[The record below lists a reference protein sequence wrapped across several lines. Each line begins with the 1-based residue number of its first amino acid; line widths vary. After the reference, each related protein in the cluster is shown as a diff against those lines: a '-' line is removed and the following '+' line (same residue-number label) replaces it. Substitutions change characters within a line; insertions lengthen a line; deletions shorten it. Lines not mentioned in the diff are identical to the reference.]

1 MALAPPA
8 PALPGLM
15 QETPLLVASVIRH
28 AARFNARHEIISREA
43 SGALV
48 RSDYEETERRSR
60 RLAHGLS
67 RLGIREGDRVATLA
81 WNGHRHLE
89 MFYGVPGLGAV
100 LHTVNPRFGDD
111 QIVYILNHAGGRLL
125 AFDADLLPLVERIA
139 PRLETIAHF
148 VLLGADLPEAALP
161 LIGYE
166 DLLADADFAW
176 PELDERAGALLCYT
190 SGTTGHPKGVLASHR
205 STVIHT
211 LAAQS
216 ACAFALTPQET
227 VLLSVPLFHAFGWG
241 LPYVAA
247 IAGAKLV
254 LPGPAPDSETLVRLI
269 RDEGASFAMGVPTVW
284 TGILDH
290 LSATAGNLAPLRRA
304 LIGGS
309 VVPAGIARRLRE
321 EQGVEV
327 VTGWGM
333 TELNPLGSFTGSTP
347 AMEAL
352 PDGEHEAFRVG
363 RAGRVLYP
371 LEVSLRDVRGAE
383 IAADGSTPGDVWVRG
398 PCVTAG
404 YFGGEGGELLD
415 AEGWFPTGD
424 VGTLDPHGAIAIVD
438 RSKDLIKSGGEWI
451 SSADLERAALTVPG
465 VAMAAAIAVAHPK
478 WQERPLLLLVA
489 EPGTEVDPEMVHAA
503 LGAAVPRWQLPD
515 DILMVA
521 SLPLTATGKI
531 DKKALR
537 LDHADHLT
545 ASDRVARAEEE
556 V

>member
-1 MALAPPA
+1 MAGAPSA
-8 PALPGLM
+8 PVLPGLM
-15 QETPLLVASVIRH
+15 QETPLLVASVICH
-28 AARFNARHEIISREA
+28 AAKFNARHEIVSREA

-48 RSDYEETERRSR
+48 RSDYEETECRSR
-60 RLAHGLS
+60 RLANGLS

-111 QIVYILNHAGGRLL
+111 QIVYILNHAGDRLL

-148 VLLGADLPEAALP
+148 VLLGAGLPESALS
-161 LIGYE
+161 LLAYE

-216 ACAFALTPQET
+216 ACAFALTPQES

-254 LPGPAPDSETLVRLI
+254 LPGPVPDSQTLVRLI

-352 PDGEHEAFRVG
+352 PDAEHEALRVG

-383 IAADGSTPGDVWVRG
+383 VAADGSTPGDVWVRG

-404 YFGGEGGELLD
+404 YFGAEGGELLD
-415 AEGWFPTGD
+415 PEGWFPTGD
-424 VGTLDPHGAIAIVD
+424 VGTLDAHGSIAIVD

-451 SSADLERAALTVPG
+451 SSADLERAALTVQG
-465 VAMAAAIAVAHPK
+465 VAMAAAIALAHPK
-478 WQERPLLLLVA
+478 WQ
-489 EPGTEVDPEMVHAA
+489 
-503 LGAAVPRWQLPD
+503 
-515 DILMVA
+515 
-521 SLPLTATGKI
+521 
-531 DKKALR
+531 
-537 LDHADHLT
+537 
-545 ASDRVARAEEE
+545 
-556 V
+556 